1 MELEERIINTSV
13 MIFKYQKGITSH
25 SLESNIRRNIKE
37 IVDELESPIFNWLGM
52 HGMIDSILEI
62 KPDYNRADVYS
73 NFTDLYEV
81 DEITDN
87 FNNMLGGGQIF
98 GSAVTDEDVLEFILK
113 LKCKQCNQ
121 DTYFM
126 NIVNELVNTYVT
138 LCQSDLQELNTIIIN
153 FELLKDLNHYNGN
166 FLHDYVDIDP
176 DNINEIV
183 EQRCTTL
190 VA

>member
-81 DEITDN
+81 D
-87 FNNMLGGGQIF
+87 
-98 GSAVTDEDVLEFILK
+98 
-113 LKCKQCNQ
+113 
-121 DTYFM
+121 
-126 NIVNELVNTYVT
+126 
-138 LCQSDLQELNTIIIN
+138 
-153 FELLKDLNHYNGN
+153 
-166 FLHDYVDIDP
+166 
-176 DNINEIV
+176 
-183 EQRCTTL
+183 
-190 VA
+190 

>member
-1 MELEERIINTSV
+1 
-13 MIFKYQKGITSH
+13 
-25 SLESNIRRNIKE
+25 
-37 IVDELESPIFNWLGM
+37 
-52 HGMIDSILEI
+52 
-62 KPDYNRADVYS
+62 
-73 NFTDLYEV
+73 
-81 DEITDN
+81 
-87 FNNMLGGGQIF
+87 MLGGGQIF